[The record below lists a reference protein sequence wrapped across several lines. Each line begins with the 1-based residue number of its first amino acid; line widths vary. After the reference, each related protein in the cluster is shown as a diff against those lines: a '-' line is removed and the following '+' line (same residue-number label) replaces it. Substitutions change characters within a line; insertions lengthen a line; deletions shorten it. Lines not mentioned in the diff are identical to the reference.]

1 MSKASKKRYNIPR
14 LKLYNNVHDSGTQT
28 SKTIL
33 ELAKMEMTDAISP
46 DSLMSS
52 PRDCDSLTNFEE
64 DGSVDDVP
72 VKRHVYNRRQYLYN
86 ERTPANE
93 RNKSLIEMFLA
104 KSNNKPP
111 NNETKA
117 RFLQQ
122 TSPLRYISKESS
134 VTLKSQSYVE
144 TKSRNSVDTRL
155 TRNRFRI
162 KNVKEY
168 TEDDEKKP
176 VKYFCPDNSEP
187 SKFPFEIDLY
197 SPKTKECGSSKRGS
211 SFMCPTISSE
221 NKNKLPEIQCLNKL
235 ISPTRRGRSYSPDER
250 RGDSKHRIIPYI
262 DQSEES
268 CACKDT
274 GFVDNTT
281 VVKKAEIQILRKSP
295 FEEDLLKIDQLSLN
309 VSSEVRR
316 NKFQLRFI
324 NSW

>member
-1 MSKASKKRYNIPR
+1 MSKASKKRYNIPK
-14 LKLYNNVHDSGTQT
+14 LNLYNDVNDSGTQT

-33 ELAKMEMTDAISP
+33 QLAKMEMTDTLSP

-52 PRDCDSLTNFEE
+52 PRDSGSLTNFEE
-64 DGSVDDVP
+64 DASVDEVP

-86 ERTPANE
+86 ERTPTNE

-104 KSNNKPP
+104 KSNNKAP
-111 NNETKA
+111 NIENKA

-134 VTLKSQSYVE
+134 ITLKSQSYVE
-144 TKSRNSVDTRL
+144 PKSRITIDTRI
-155 TRNRFRI
+155 TRNKFKI

-168 TEDDEKKP
+168 VEEDETKP

-187 SKFPFEIDLY
+187 SKFPLDADLY
-197 SPKTKECGSSKRGS
+197 SPKTKECGSSKRGN

-250 RGDSKHRIIPYI
+250 RGFSKHRIIPYI
-262 DQSEES
+262 DQSKES
-268 CACKDT
+268 CAYKDS
-274 GFVDNTT
+274 GFVDN
-281 VVKKAEIQILRKSP
+281 KKPATKTEIQILRKSP

-309 VSSEVRR
+309 VSSEVG
-316 NKFQLRFI
+316 
-324 NSW
+324 